1 MAETSY
7 QDSSRSENI
16 LTMNRGFTYA
26 GNMSYN
32 FSSMIPYL
40 LIIREELPNIEV
52 KKTQPQLYETEILT
66 SVTCREWEDQ
76 QFD

>member
-1 MAETSY
+1 
-7 QDSSRSENI
+7 
-16 LTMNRGFTYA
+16 
-26 GNMSYN
+26 
-32 FSSMIPYL
+32 MIPYL